1 MSGSFSW
8 VDWTVVGAL
17 LLLTTWV
24 GHRAA
29 GRPSTLKEFFLGGR
43 RLPWFAVAA
52 SIVATSSIRPRDRSN
67 REKILN

>member
-29 GRPSTLKEFFLGGR
+29 DLNLALSASRPGAGQCPHHDNTYGIIMMTEMK
-43 RLPWFAVAA
+43 
-52 SIVATSSIRPRDRSN
+52 RS
-67 REKILN
+67 